1 MADEDGRSGTSS
13 FDGVIREALG
23 GSIAPPGLAK
33 RIRAALDDEDAR
45 RARGMTTALPA
56 SWRPTGPCGAS
67 LPGNPRRRA

>member
-1 MADEDGRSGTSS
+1 MADEEGRSGTSS

-45 RARGMTTALPA
+45 HARVSGRRAAAGRAR
-56 SWRPTGPCGAS
+56 RAS
-67 LPGNPRRRA
+67 LEGPR

>member
-33 RIRAALDDEDAR
+33 RIRAGLDGEDAR
-45 RARGMTTALPA
+45 RARGARRHAREILDGPA
-56 SWRPTGPCGAS
+56 FPEGA
-67 LPGNPRRRA
+67 R